1 MPFEHQTS
9 RDGRVAMN
17 IYIALFR
24 GINVGGN
31 NLLPMTELAGILERA
46 GCTSVRTYIQSGNA
60 VFSTRKRDPKKIAD
74 EIGAKILEVRGF
86 RPKVM
91 LLGLP
96 ELEQAI
102 KNNPFKAAEGK
113 ALHFFF
119 LESVPK
125 KPDLAA
131 LTALEVESERFA
143 LEGTVFYL
151 YTPEGFGRSKLAA
164 KVERCLGVAGTARNW
179 NTVARLMTM
188 AKPV

>member
-1 MPFEHQTS
+1 
-9 RDGRVAMN
+9 MN

-31 NLLPMTELAGILERA
+31 NLLPMKELAGILQRV

-60 VFSTRKRDPKKIAD
+60 VFSTQKRDAKKIAD
-74 EIGAKILEVRGF
+74 EIGAGILEVRGF

-102 KNNPFKAAEGK
+102 KNNPFKTADGK
-113 ALHFFF
+113 ALHVFF

-131 LTALEVESERFA
+131 LTALKAESERFA
-143 LEGTVFYL
+143 LEGNVFYL
-151 YTPEGFGRSKLAA
+151 YTPDGFGRSKLGA
-164 KVERCLGVAGTARNW
+164 KVEQRLGVAGTARNW
-179 NTVARLMTM
+179 NTVSKLMTM
-188 AKPV
+188 AKPA